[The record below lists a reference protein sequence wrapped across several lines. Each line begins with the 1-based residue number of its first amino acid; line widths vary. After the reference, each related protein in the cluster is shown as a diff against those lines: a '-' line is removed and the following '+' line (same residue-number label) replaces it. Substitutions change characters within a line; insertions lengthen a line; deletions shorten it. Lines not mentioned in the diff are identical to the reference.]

1 MVRRLALATACSAL
15 IAVLL
20 LAFALWL
27 AVRPAPGDWTMHVPV
42 TGRLGIDISVP
53 RALQLATDPAV
64 SRWLHRRTVAT
75 RAGEL
80 RFTWQRPSGT
90 LVVRCAPCTLRVPGL
105 GAEPIVLPTATLSLH
120 RDADRRLSGQLASG
134 GVVLPWQAQLTRQ
147 GIELRGDLAPTPI
160 AEIAAL
166 FATQVPELRH
176 ARIEGDVSA
185 RWRIDWPTGRWTVRP
200 HLEAFD
206 VDGLGTATMGGARLP
221 ARCAVP
227 PGTRAPSPWLARAVV
242 AAEDQRFFEHP
253 GYDLAAATLAFAS
266 NQAATADPALPVRWW
281 ALQAAPRASAR
292 PLGRHERSTGAS
304 VSGLGPLGGGA
315 EGASGGA
322 HVTGGSTLTQQL
334 AKIAITGD
342 ERSAAR
348 KLRELLYAVEM
359 ERTLGKARI
368 LELYLALAPWGDGVC
383 GAEQAAQ
390 RHFGKPAHALDPIEA
405 AWLASLLRNPAAPA
419 DADRVAAV
427 LRGMARGERQRES
440 WTKAL
445 DRLSPAQASVRDAA
459 SP

>member
-1 MVRRLALATACSAL
+1 MARRLALATACSAF
-15 IAVLL
+15 IAILL

-27 AVRPAPGDWTMHVPV
+27 AVRPAPGDWTMRVPIA
-42 TGRLGIDISVP
+42 GRLGIDISVP
-53 RALQLATDPAV
+53 RVLQLATDPAV
-64 SRWLHRRTVAT
+64 SRWLHRRTVST
-75 RAGEL
+75 PAGDL
-80 RFTWQRPSGT
+80 RFTWQRPNQT

-105 GAEPIVLPTATLSLH
+105 GAEPIALPTATLSLH

-147 GIELRGDLAPTPI
+147 GIDLRGELAPTPI

-166 FATQVPELRH
+166 FAAQVPELRR

-185 RWRIDWPTGRWTVRP
+185 HWRIDWPTGRWTVRP
-200 HLEAFD
+200 HLEAFA
-206 VDGLGTATMGGARLP
+206 VEGLGTASLAGARLP

-253 GYDLAAATLAFAS
+253 GYDLAAAMLAFDS

-281 ALQAAPRASAR
+281 R
-292 PLGRHERSTGAS
+292 
-304 VSGLGPLGGGA
+304 PLGGGA
-315 EGASGGA
+315 KGASGGS
-322 HVTGGSTLTQQL
+322 HLSGGSTLTQQL